1 MRASVRPCESVR
13 VCPCVRV
20 CVCVCARPPTIHL
33 ALQGVPL
40 PLQLPLAAG
49 TLQPN
54 VVQVQL
60 VGVLQAL
67 HLEEPSPDRREAG
80 RAAWLR

>member
-1 MRASVRPCESVR
+1 MRASVRPCAS
-13 VCPCVRV
+13 V
-20 CVCVCARPPTIHL
+20 CVCVCVWPSTIHL

-67 HLEEPSPDRREAG
+67 HLGEPNTDRREAG